1 MGYWQESLFVRAWGR
16 EGRLFVDI
24 DQWQE
29 QKMKKILNLFYN
41 SVHFKCIFVE
51 AYSENDNEY
60 NRSAIAYFQ
69 AVKKWL
75 VIFRRE
81 LLKFLFHLWNIGKYL
96 EIKVEILGKKI
107 AAAAGTWVLGGGIE
121 IPAIS

>member
-1 MGYWQESLFVRAWGR
+1 MGLSAWEFICACVG
-16 EGRLFVDI
+16 EGGKLI
-24 DQWQE
+24 CGQE

-107 AAAAGTWVLGGGIE
+107 AAAAGTWVLGSGIE